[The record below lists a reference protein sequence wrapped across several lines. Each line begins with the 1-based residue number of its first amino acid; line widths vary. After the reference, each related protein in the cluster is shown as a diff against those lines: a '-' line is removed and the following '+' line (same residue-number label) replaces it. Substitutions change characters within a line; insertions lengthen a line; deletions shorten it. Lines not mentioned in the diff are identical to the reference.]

1 MTLTIIK
8 GDLFDPA
15 HQFDALAQGV
25 NCQGVMGAG
34 IAVPFRTRWPGMYV
48 EYKEECARFP
58 TLVPGTTLVH
68 AVEPS
73 DDPTGVGQ
81 ILNMFTQVMPG
92 RSADYT
98 LLQTAAYSL
107 LKQLPKDTIF
117 KVGLPWVGCGIG
129 GLERHNVEHLLGQ
142 IWDSSKHEFAIVE
155 QETTNY

>member
-1 MTLTIIK
+1 MSLQIIK

-15 HQFDALAQGV
+15 HKFDALAQGV

-34 IAVPFRTRWPGMYV
+34 IAVPFRLRWPTMYV
-48 EYKEECARFP
+48 EYAEECDRFP

-68 AVEPS
+68 DVRPES
-73 DDPTGVGQ
+73 DATEVRQ

-107 LKQLPKDTIF
+107 LKQLPKDAIF

-129 GLERHNVEHLLGQ
+129 GLERHNVQHLLEQ
-142 IWDSSKHEFAIVE
+142 IWKHSKHEFFIVE
-155 QETTNY
+155 Q

>member
-15 HQFDALAQGV
+15 HKFDTLAQGV

-34 IAVPFRTRWPGMYV
+34 IAVPFRLRWPTMYV
-48 EYKEECARFP
+48 EYMEECARFP

-68 AVEPS
+68 DVRPES
-73 DDPTGVGQ
+73 DATEVRQ
-81 ILNMFTQVMPG
+81 IHNMFTQVMPG
-92 RSADYT
+92 RSADYA

-117 KVGLPWVGCGIG
+117 KVGLPWIGCGIG
-129 GLERHNVEHLLGQ
+129 ELERHNVQHLLEQ
-142 IWDSSKHEFAIVE
+142 IWSSSKHEFTIVE
-155 QETTNY
+155 Q